1 MQTKSLNHNNG
12 ANMKKIDITK
22 YSDKELSLLVFNT
35 EELYKHV
42 EAFCEVVKH
51 EDDPKY
57 KRKNIHALK
66 GFAEALSKYKST
78 RAQWD
83 VLQKDIKQHY
93 KEEYAA

>member
-1 MQTKSLNHNNG
+1 
-12 ANMKKIDITK
+12 MKKIDITK

-35 EELYKHV
+35 EELYRHV
-42 EAFCEVVKH
+42 EAFCEVIKH

-66 GFAEALSKYKST
+66 GFAEALSGYKST

-83 VLQKDIKQHY
+83 VLQQDIRQHFR
-93 KEEYAA
+93 EEYAA

>member
-1 MQTKSLNHNNG
+1 
-12 ANMKKIDITK
+12 MKKIDITK

-42 EAFCEVVKH
+42 EAFCEVIKH

-66 GFAEALSKYKST
+66 GFA
-78 RAQWD
+78 
-83 VLQKDIKQHY
+83 
-93 KEEYAA
+93 